1 MQARLE
7 QWLAAWVD
15 LMTRR
20 AGWVLLLGA
29 VITLLGGWYSVT
41 HLAMD
46 TDDSDLISKE
56 VPWRQDYIAYQNA
69 FPVYTDNLVIV
80 VDGATP
86 DLASAATK
94 RLAGALRDQ
103 PGLFKSVYVP
113 GGGEFF
119 ARNGL
124 LYLKSDKLNDLADRL
139 TQIQPFLGRLSSDPT
154 LVTFFD
160 LLGQAM
166 APDAPVQLSLSPVF
180 GELADVFDASRAGQF
195 SQMSWQN
202 LMGGDQ
208 PGVSDQ
214 RFIIVAPKL
223 DYDALLPATAPMQAI
238 RDTASRLNLDAEH
251 GVRVRQTG
259 EIALSNEELQSV
271 TQGAAWGAIAALLA
285 VGIILYLGL
294 RSWALMGAS
303 LASLVAGLVGTATF
317 AALFVGRL
325 NLISIAFAVLYI
337 GLGIDYAIHV
347 CLRYREAARTLVNDA
362 TTAIADRGRVV
373 RQALRIAISDV
384 GLSLALCAF
393 TTAGGFFAFIPTAY
407 SGVAELGLISGVG
420 MFISLLV
427 SMTFLPAALTWLKPS
442 VAGPMPGRRGFR
454 APFIGAGAQ
463 RIVWVVAV
471 VLALGCAAALPF
483 IHFNSSTLDLK
494 DPNSQSVKTYRDLLA
509 HSQRSPL
516 TLVTTRPTLAAANGL
531 ADRFEDR
538 PHIKGA
544 MTIDDYV
551 PANQDDKL
559 ATIGDLALTMALMKP
574 DMSQRA
580 DFAARR
586 DAIDQFADALAEYRQ
601 QASGSEAASAARLSK
616 ALSAWRAWFKQLS
629 ATRQHDVLSS
639 LHDRVLGGFAA
650 QVTTLADS
658 LKAQRITQDDL
669 PAAIRHRWIGQD
681 GSYRVEV
688 QPSGDLE
695 KTAALKAF
703 VTSAQQVDPDI
714 TGAPV
719 LQLAAGR
726 TVSHAFIQAF
736 IYAGLFITLFL
747 LALLRS
753 VVDTLRVLA
762 PLVLSGL
769 ILSATTVWL
778 GIPFNFANVIALP
791 LLLGVGVDSG
801 IHVVHRLRRQRAG
814 GGPFLATSTA
824 RAVVLSSLTTMT
836 GFGSLAFSHHAG
848 TASMGQLLAIGMVAI
863 LVTTLIVV
871 PALFRVLPSA
881 QDKEGN

>member
-1 MQARLE
+1 MRIRLE

-20 AGWVLLLGA
+20 AGWVIVIGVL
-29 VITLLGGWYSVT
+29 ITLLGGWYSAT

-46 TDDSDLISKE
+46 TDDSDLISKS

-94 RLAGALRDQ
+94 RLAGALHDQ
-103 PGLFKSVYVP
+103 PKLFKSVYVP
-113 GGGEFF
+113 GGGRFF

-124 LYLKSDKLNDLADRL
+124 LYLKADKLNDLADRL
-139 TQIQPFLGRLSSDPT
+139 TRIQPFLGRLSSDPT

-160 LLGQAM
+160 LLSQAM
-166 APDAPVQLSLSPVF
+166 APDAPVKLNLSPVF
-180 GELADVFDASRAGQF
+180 GALADVFDASRAQRF
-195 SQMSWQN
+195 DQMSWQN

-238 RDTASRLNLDAEH
+238 RDAALRLNLDADH

-259 EIALSNEELQSV
+259 DVALSDEELQSV
-271 TQGAAWGAIAALLA
+271 TQGAAWGSIAALLV

-347 CLRYREAARTLVNDA
+347 CLRYREAALEMVEAAA
-362 TTAIADRGRVV
+362 TELADHGRAV
-373 RQALRIAISDV
+373 RQALRVAISDV

-407 SGVAELGLISGVG
+407 SGVAELGLISGAG

-427 SMTFLPAALTWLKPS
+427 SLTFLPAALTLIKPTIPAR
-442 VAGPMPGRRGFR
+442 VAARRAPR
-454 APFIGAGAQ
+454 VPFIGAGAQ
-463 RIVWVVAV
+463 RIIWVAAV
-471 VLALGCAAALPF
+471 LLALACAATLPF

-509 HSQRSPL
+509 HSKRSPL
-516 TLVTTRPTLAAANGL
+516 TLVTTRPTLAAANRL
-531 ADRFEDR
+531 AARFKGR
-538 PHIKGA
+538 PPIDGA
-544 MTIDDYV
+544 MTIADYV
-551 PANQDDKL
+551 PSNQDEKL

-574 DMSQRA
+574 DMSQHA
-580 DFAARR
+580 GFAARR
-586 DAIDQFADALAEYRQ
+586 QGIDAFASALKTYRQ
-601 QASGSEAASAARLSK
+601 RDSGPDADSAARLAK
-616 ALSAWRAWFKQLS
+616 ALSAWRTWFNGLS
-629 ATRQHDVLSS
+629 EGRQQAVLSHF
-639 LHDRVLGGFAA
+639 HDRILGGFAA
-650 QVTTLADS
+650 QVAALSDS
-658 LKAQRITQDDL
+658 LNAQRITQANL
-669 PAAIRHRWIGQD
+669 PAALRNRWIGQD

-688 QPSGDLE
+688 QPSGDLA

-703 VTSAQQVDPDI
+703 VASARQVAPRI

-726 TVSHAFIQAF
+726 TVSDAFIQAF
-736 IYAGLFITLFL
+736 MYAGLFITLL
-747 LALLRS
+747 LLLLLRS
-753 VVDTLRVLA
+753 VLDTLRVLA
-762 PLVLSGL
+762 PLALSGL

-801 IHVVHRLRRQRAG
+801 IHVVHRLRQHRRG
-814 GGPFLATSTA
+814 DGPFLATSTA
-824 RAVVLSSLTTMT
+824 RAVVLSSLTTMA

-848 TASMGQLLAIGMVAI
+848 TASMGKLLAIGMVAI

-871 PALFRVLPSA
+871 PALFRVL
-881 QDKEGN
+881 QDKEGS